1 MFKAEEAEREERR
14 KLESKREEERRK
26 EEERIRLE
34 EEREVGLV
42 AFTDGNFEPSLSWCF
57 SASSVIAKLFGI
69 QCYYIHL
76 LFVLLLHFY
85 MNYSDTW

>member
-34 EEREVGLV
+34 EERQVGLI
-42 AFTDGNFEPSLSWCF
+42 AFMDGNFEPSLSWR
-57 SASSVIAKLFGI
+57 
-69 QCYYIHL
+69 
-76 LFVLLLHFY
+76 LLLCKFCDSKTLWCSMLLHTSFVCFVAPFLY
-85 MNYSDTW
+85 ELQ